1 MYKLFFYFLLFS
13 PLNPV
18 RAQDSSRIQPPQSQT
33 NQVKKPV
40 AKKGAVADS
49 CCKTIEQLRHDLV
62 KLDPKEFKKKYKDK
76 PARET
81 IQALDLL
88 INRII
93 SREDSYKL
101 RLTELGKE
109 VRAEA
114 RKETSVP
121 AVRLMIIDR
130 SSGAGISLQG
140 TVVFD
145 PAVDPAPYLDKIKG
159 SGQPLNARLLSG
171 TNGLLIKF
179 NEPEIPAVSQT
190 NLSPAPVQPGK
201 GVEKKESLLLP
212 VLSGLFLL
220 FGIAAYWRSRLL
232 LKQARA
238 ASNRVSPITE
248 DVPPTPAQQAADP
261 VEELPATAPEING
274 RYLPGGGSVQP
285 ASTPFLHVSM
295 PPVAPAPRSHFFA
308 EIMTTAG
315 PRKKYVSEPDAD
327 KDLGEDVC
335 GFVADDKELL
345 LYLLDGTSDLHCLR
359 NSETGQEY
367 FSSRLLAQ
375 SLANQLR
382 LAFTASQREEIET
395 VITGAIRTVK
405 EDWLRI
411 INSLP
416 AQEKG
421 RIRTS
426 IESKSFPECATT
438 LLISRLSVNGKMT
451 VYRSGDSKMLLFS
464 SPDNGKLRFEDTPL
478 VQKNEHSNDRVFFRL
493 VLSPG
498 NELDILHNK
507 PHYEVIEK
515 EKIQTAIA
523 FSDGIGTLTEQLL
536 QQRYALNADEIRK
549 EIFYQ
554 IQGTADDKA
563 ICFITIRH

>member
-1 MYKLFFYFLLFS
+1 MYKLFFYFLLCS
-13 PLNPV
+13 LLNPV
-18 RAQDSSRIQPPQSQT
+18 RAQDSSRIQPPQSQI

-40 AKKGAVADS
+40 AKKGAAADS
-49 CCKTIEQLRHDLV
+49 CCKTIEQLRHDLA

-101 RLTELGKE
+101 HLMELGKE

-114 RKETSVP
+114 GKELSAP

-130 SSGAGISLQG
+130 SSGADIPLQG

-145 PAVDPAPYLDKIKG
+145 PAVDPVPYLEKIKG
-159 SGQPLNARLLSG
+159 GGQPLNARLLSG
-171 TNGLLIKF
+171 ANGLLLKF
-179 NEPEIPAVSQT
+179 NEPDIPVLSQT
-190 NLSPAPVQPGK
+190 DLSPAPAQQ
-201 GVEKKESLLLP
+201 EKKESLLLP
-212 VLSGLFLL
+212 LLSGLFLL
-220 FGIAAYWRSRLL
+220 FGIAAYWRSRSL

-238 ASNRVSPITE
+238 AGNQGSPLIA
-248 DVPPTPAQQAADP
+248 DLSAAPAQQAADP
-261 VEELPATAPEING
+261 VEERSAIAPEPSE
-274 RYLPGGGSVQP
+274 RYLPGDGGMQP

-295 PPVAPAPRSHFFA
+295 PAVVPAPRSHFFA

-359 NSETGQEY
+359 NPETGQEY

-421 RIRTS
+421 RIKTS
-426 IESKSFPECATT
+426 IENKSFPECATT

-507 PHYEVIEK
+507 PQYEVIEK

-563 ICFITIRH
+563 ICFITIRP